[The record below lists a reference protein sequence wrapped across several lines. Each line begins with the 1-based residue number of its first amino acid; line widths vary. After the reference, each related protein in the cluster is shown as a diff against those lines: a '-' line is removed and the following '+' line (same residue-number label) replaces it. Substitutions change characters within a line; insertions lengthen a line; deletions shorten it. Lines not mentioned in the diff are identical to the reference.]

1 MTFWQ
6 TAIAECHQAAEGFV
20 VVTLLQAKGSTPRDG
35 GSKIVVTPTQ
45 TFDSI
50 GGGGLEHLVITRAR
64 DLLAQGVPVQCVEHF
79 PLAGKANQ
87 CCGGSVS
94 ALFEAFPESKRSVVV
109 FGAGH
114 VGKAVVQ
121 VLSECDAR
129 IDWVDARAEQ
139 FPEVI
144 PGNVQRFIQEH
155 PEVLIEDLRADAI
168 VLILTHDH
176 ALDYRLLRTLLDETE
191 LSSIG
196 MIGSQTKSDRFR
208 ARLRRDGIPEEADA
222 RWRCPVGLPEVGG
235 KLPMEVAISIAAE
248 VLSQSLPL
256 DGGEMVGVSWKSVH
270 AVLGKP

>member
-1 MTFWQ
+1 MTSWQ

-35 GSKIVVTPTQ
+35 GSKIVVTQTK
-45 TFDSI
+45 TFDSV
-50 GGGGLEHLVITRAR
+50 GGGGLEHLAITRAR

-94 ALFEAFPESKRSVVV
+94 ALFETFPESKRSVVV

-144 PGNVQRFIQEH
+144 PGNVQRLVLDQ
-155 PEVLIEDLRADAI
+155 PEMLIETLRGDAI

-176 ALDYRLLRTLLDETE
+176 ALDYRLLRRLLDETE

-196 MIGSQTKSDRFR
+196 MIGSQTKSNRFR
-208 ARLRRDGIPEEADA
+208 ARLRRDGIPEEEDA

-256 DGGEMVGVSWKSVH
+256 DGGEMVGASWKSVQ

>member
-1 MTFWQ
+1 MTPWQ
-6 TAIAECHQAAEGFV
+6 TAISACHQAAEGFA

-35 GSKIVVTPTQ
+35 GSKIVVTQTE

-64 DLLAQGVPVQCVEHF
+64 DLLSQGVPVQCVEHF

-94 ALFEAFPESKRSVVV
+94 ALFEAFPASKRSLVV

-144 PGNVQRFIQEH
+144 PGNVQRIVQAQ
-155 PEVLIEDLRADAI
+155 PEDLIEGLRADVV

-176 ALDYRLLRTLLDETE
+176 ALDYRLLSKLLDETE
-191 LSSIG
+191 VASIG
-196 MIGSQTKSDRFR
+196 MIGSKTKSERFR
-208 ARLRRDGIPEEADA
+208 ARLRRDGIPVAEDA
-222 RWRCPVGLPEVGG
+222 RWRCPVGLPEVSG

-248 VLSQSLPL
+248 VLSRPSLL
-256 DGGEMVGVSWKSVH
+256 DGVDPVGVSWKSVQ
-270 AVLGKP
+270 AVLGKR

>member
-1 MTFWQ
+1 MTSWQ
-6 TAIAECHQAAEGFV
+6 TAIAACHQAAEGFV

-35 GSKIVVTPTQ
+35 GSKIVVTKTK

-50 GGGGLEHLVITRAR
+50 GGGGLEYLIISRAR
-64 DLLAQGVPVQCVEHF
+64 DLLVQGVPVQCVEHF

-144 PGNVQRFIQEH
+144 PGNVQCFVAAQ
-155 PEVLIEDLRADAI
+155 PETLIEDLRADVI

-176 ALDYRLLRTLLDETE
+176 SLDYRLLSKLLDETE
-191 LSSIG
+191 ISSIG
-196 MIGSQTKSDRFR
+196 MIGSKTKSERFR
-208 ARLRRDGIPEEADA
+208 ARLRRDGIPVQEDA

-248 VLSQSLPL
+248 VLSQSLPT
-256 DGGEMVGVSWKSVH
+256 DGSDPVGVSWKSVQ

>member
-1 MTFWQ
+1 MTSWQ
-6 TAIAECHQAAEGFV
+6 TAIAACHQAAEGFV

-35 GSKIVVTPTQ
+35 GSKIVVTQTE

-50 GGGGLEHLVITRAR
+50 GGGGLEHLVIARAR
-64 DLLAQGVPVQCVEHF
+64 DLLTQGVPVQCVEHF

-114 VGKAVVQ
+114 VGRAVVQ

-129 IDWVDARAEQ
+129 IDWVDARAAQ
-139 FPEVI
+139 FPQRI
-144 PGNVQRFIQEH
+144 PGNVQRHLLEQ
-155 PEVLIEDLRADAI
+155 PEMLIESLQADAI

-196 MIGSQTKSDRFR
+196 MIGSKTKSDRFR
-208 ARLRRDGIPEEADA
+208 ARLRRDGIPEQEDA
-222 RWRCPVGLPEVGG
+222 RWRCPVGLPAVRG

-248 VLSQSLPL
+248 VLSQPSLL
-256 DGGEMVGVSWKSVH
+256 DDGKRVGVSWKSVQ